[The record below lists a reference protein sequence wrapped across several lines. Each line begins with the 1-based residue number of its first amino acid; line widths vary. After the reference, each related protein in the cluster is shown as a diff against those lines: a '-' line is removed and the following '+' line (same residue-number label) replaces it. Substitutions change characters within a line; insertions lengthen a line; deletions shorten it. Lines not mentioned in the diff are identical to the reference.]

1 MSLWS
6 DLVCV
11 CVGGGIIHFLLWF
24 LFTLTLHSYS
34 LYLLYAQ
41 EAHPDSKKCFL
52 SGVVV
57 VACR

>member
-6 DLVCV
+6 DLV
-11 CVGGGIIHFLLWF
+11 GGIINFLLWF
-24 LFTLTLHSYS
+24 LFMFTLHSYS

-41 EAHPDSKKCFL
+41 EARPDSKKCFL

-57 VACR
+57 VTCR

>member
-6 DLVCV
+6 DLV
-11 CVGGGIIHFLLWF
+11 GGIIIFLLWF
-24 LFTLTLHSYS
+24 LFILTLHSYS

-41 EAHPDSKKCFL
+41 EARPDSKKCFL

-57 VACR
+57 VTCR